1 MKTKIFEL
9 EIAFEHLPR
18 KGGLPGHPGI
28 ALSDF
33 YHFCPQRKMFVSS
46 PAIEWRDFGQAGRT
60 PHQFSVWVSLLGT
73 WLARS
78 PEGHQVGVAYL
89 LALGGPPLLCFQ
101 NLLALFVIR
110 LGQGLGLSG
119 DTL

>member
-1 MKTKIFEL
+1 MSVVL
-9 EIAFEHLPR
+9 L
-18 KGGLPGHPGI
+18 
-28 ALSDF
+28 
-33 YHFCPQRKMFVSS
+33 V
-46 PAIEWRDFGQAGRT
+46 EWRDFGQAGRT
-60 PHQFSVWVSLLGT
+60 PHQFSVWVSFFGA

-78 PEGHQVGVAYL
+78 PEGHQVGVAHL